1 MEKTPEN
8 QPCREQNV
16 RAIVDWIIDGAD
28 GKSTRV
34 GIEMEHQILH
44 GDGGSR
50 VGYSEEHGIE
60 DLLKRMGENWP
71 EQTYEGE
78 HLMGLGRS
86 MDGIR
91 ETVTLEPGGQV
102 ELSAGPFNDL
112 STALEALSDF
122 EDELKG
128 YLEPVGEL
136 AVQMGY
142 MPVDKA
148 ADVELIPKKRYEFM
162 DKYFANTGEYGTCM
176 MRGSAS
182 TQISI
187 DFANRKE
194 AIRKMR
200 LAYCA
205 APIIAMMCDNAIMF
219 EGQLREY
226 YLVRNEIWSSV
237 DPARC
242 GIIPGVLDED
252 WTLDKYAEWL
262 LDTPAIVAIDEN
274 GEKVYDE
281 RTFGEIF
288 AEKVMTEADIEHAI
302 SMVFPDV
309 RLKQYIEFR
318 TADALPAK
326 YAAAVAALVKGCF
339 YADSALDALDE
350 LFKGV
355 TERDVMLAKMG
366 MEAEGYEAKI
376 YNRNKEAWWYA
387 EKLNMVAKLN
397 LTKEERDILEPLTTY
412 AFSHVTLAE
421 MTVFE

>member
-1 MEKTPEN
+1 MEKTPDN
-8 QPCREQNV
+8 QPCRSQNV
-16 RAIVDWIIDGAD
+16 RAIVDWILDGAD

-34 GIEMEHQILH
+34 GIEIEHQILH
-44 GDGGSR
+44 ADGGAR
-50 VGYSEEHGIE
+50 VAYSGEHGIE
-60 DLLKRMGENWP
+60 DLLERMSENW
-71 EQTYEGE
+71 ESKSYEGE
-78 HLMGLGRS
+78 HLIGLSRS
-86 MDGIR
+86 MDGIA

-102 ELSAGPFNDL
+102 ELSAGPFNDMF
-112 STALEALSDF
+112 TALEALSDF
-122 EDELKG
+122 EDELNG
-128 YLEPVGEL
+128 LLEPVGQL

-142 MPVDKA
+142 AQVEKA
-148 ADVELIPKKRYEFM
+148 ADIELIPKKRYEFM
-162 DKYFANTGEYGTCM
+162 DKYFENTGEYGKCM

-182 TQISI
+182 TQLNI

-205 APIIAMMCDNAIMF
+205 APIIAMMCDNTVMF

-226 YLVRNEIWSSV
+226 YLVRSEIWSSV

-262 LDTPAIVAIDEN
+262 LDMPAIVAIDDN
-274 GEKVYDE
+274 GDPVYDE

-288 AEKVMTEADIEHAI
+288 AEKVMSEDDIAHAI

-309 RLKQYIEFR
+309 RLKQFIEFR
-318 TADALPAK
+318 TADALPSK
-326 YAAAVAALVKGCF
+326 YAAALAALIKGCF
-339 YADSALDALDE
+339 YADSALDALDK
-350 LFKGV
+350 LFEGV
-355 TERDVMLAKMG
+355 TERDVMLAKMA
-366 MEAEGYEAKI
+366 MMAEGYGAKI
-376 YNRNKEAWWYA
+376 YNNKEAWWYA
-387 EKLNMVAKLN
+387 EKMNMIAKLN
-397 LTKEERDILEPLTTY
+397 LTKEEREVLEPLTTY

>member
-8 QPCREQNV
+8 QPCRQDNI
-16 RAIVDWIIDGAD
+16 RAIVDWILDGAD

-34 GIEMEHQILH
+34 GIEMEHQVLH
-44 GDGGSR
+44 GDGGTR

-60 DLLKRMGENWP
+60 WLLGEMSATWD
-71 EQTYEGE
+71 EKIYEGE
-78 HLMGLGRS
+78 HLMGLARTI
-86 MDGIR
+86 DGIR

-112 STALEALSDF
+112 FTALEVLSDF
-122 EDELKG
+122 EDELRG
-128 YLEPVGEL
+128 HLEPVGEL

-142 MPVDKA
+142 APIDKA
-148 ADVELIPKKRYEFM
+148 ADIELIPKKRYQFM
-162 DKYFANTGEYGTCM
+162 DKHFAEIGPYGTCM

-182 TQISI
+182 TQVSI

-205 APIIAMMCDNAIMF
+205 APIIAMMCDNTVMF
-219 EGQLREY
+219 EGDLREHY
-226 YLVRNEIWSSV
+226 VIRTEIWNGV
-237 DPARC
+237 DQARC
-242 GIIPGVLDED
+242 GIIPGVLDDD
-252 WTLDKYAEWL
+252 WSLDKYAEWI
-262 LDTPAIVAIDEN
+262 LDTPAIVAIDEEGN
-274 GEKVYDE
+274 TVNDE

-288 AEKVMTEADIEHAI
+288 AERVMSEDDVAHAI

-318 TADALPAK
+318 TPDALPAK
-326 YAAAVAALVKGCF
+326 YAAAIAALIKGCF
-339 YADSALDALDE
+339 YADSALDALDD

-355 TERDVMLAKMG
+355 TRKDVILGKMAL
-366 MEAEGYEAKI
+366 MSDGYEAQI
-376 YNRNKEAWWYA
+376 YGQKAWQIA
-387 EKLNMVAKLN
+387 EKLNIIAKLN
-397 LTKEERDILEPLTTY
+397 LTKEERDVLEPLTTY

>member
-8 QPCREQNV
+8 QPCRQENV
-16 RAIVDWIIDGAD
+16 RTIVDWILDGAD

-34 GIEMEHQILH
+34 GVEIEHQLLY
-44 GDGGSR
+44 GDGGAR
-50 VGYSEEHGIE
+50 VGYSDEHGIE
-60 DLLKRMGENWP
+60 DLLERMSENW
-71 EQTYEGE
+71 QDKMYEDE
-78 HLMGLGRS
+78 HLMGLSRTI
-86 MDGIR
+86 DGIY

-102 ELSAGPFNDL
+102 ELSAGPFNDMF
-112 STALEALSDF
+112 TALECLSDF
-122 EDELKG
+122 EDELRG
-128 YLEPVGEL
+128 FLEPVGQL

-142 MPVDKA
+142 APVDKA
-148 ADVELIPKKRYEFM
+148 ADIELIPKKRYEFM
-162 DKYFANTGEYGTCM
+162 DKYFANTGEYGVCM

-182 TQISI
+182 TQVSI

-205 APIIAMMCDNAIMF
+205 APVIAMMCDNTMMF
-219 EGQLREY
+219 EGQLREH
-226 YLVRNEIWSSV
+226 YLIRTEIWSSV
-237 DPARC
+237 DPERC
-242 GIIPGVLDED
+242 GIIPGVLDEG
-252 WTLDKYAEWL
+252 WTLDKYAEWI
-262 LDTPAIVAIDEN
+262 LDTPAIVAIDKDGN
-274 GEKVYDE
+274 TVNDE

-288 AEKVMTEADIEHAI
+288 ADTPMTEDDVEHAI

-309 RLKQYIEFR
+309 RLKQYLEFR
-318 TADALPAK
+318 TADALPAN

-355 TERDVMLAKMG
+355 TERDVMLAKMA
-366 MEAEGYEAKI
+366 MMAEGYQAKI
-376 YNRNKEAWWYA
+376 YNDKEAWWYA
-387 EKLNMVAKLN
+387 EKLNMIAKLN
-397 LTKEERDILEPLTTY
+397 LTKEERDVLEPLTTY

>member
-1 MEKTPEN
+1 MEKTPDN
-8 QPCREQNV
+8 QPCRAQNV
-16 RAIVDWIIDGAD
+16 RAIVDWILDGAD

-34 GIEMEHQILH
+34 GIEIEHQVLH
-44 GDGGSR
+44 ADGGAR
-50 VGYSEEHGIE
+50 VAYSGEHGIE
-60 DLLKRMGENWP
+60 DLLERMSENW
-71 EQTYEGE
+71 EQKVYEGE
-78 HLMGLGRS
+78 HLIGLSRS
-86 MDGIR
+86 MDGIA

-102 ELSAGPFNDL
+102 ELSAGPFNDMF
-112 STALEALSDF
+112 TALEALSDF
-122 EDELKG
+122 EDELNG
-128 YLEPVGEL
+128 FLEPVGQL

-142 MPVDKA
+142 SPVDKA
-148 ADVELIPKKRYEFM
+148 ADIELIPKKRYEFM
-162 DKYFANTGEYGTCM
+162 DKYFENTGEYGKCM

-182 TQISI
+182 TQVSI

-205 APIIAMMCDNAIMF
+205 APIIAMMCDNTVMF

-226 YLVRNEIWSSV
+226 YQVRTEIWSSV

-242 GIIPGVLDED
+242 GIIPGVFDED
-252 WTLDKYAEWL
+252 WSLDKYAEWL

-274 GEKVYDE
+274 GDTVYDE

-288 AEKVMTEADIEHAI
+288 AEKVMSEDDIAHVI

-318 TADALPAK
+318 TADALTSK
-326 YAAAVAALVKGCF
+326 YAAALAALIKGCF
-339 YADSALDALDE
+339 YADSALDALDK
-350 LFKGV
+350 LFEGV
-355 TERDVMLAKMG
+355 TERDVMLAKMA
-366 MEAEGYEAKI
+366 MMAEGYGAKI
-376 YNRNKEAWWYA
+376 YNNKEAWWYA
-387 EKLNMVAKLN
+387 EKMNMIAKLN
-397 LTKEERDILEPLTTY
+397 LTKEEREVLEPLTTY

>member
-1 MEKTPEN
+1 MEKTPDN
-8 QPCREQNV
+8 QPCRAQNV
-16 RAIVDWIIDGAD
+16 REIVDWILDGAD

-34 GIEMEHQILH
+34 GIEIEHQILH
-44 GDGGSR
+44 GDGGAR
-50 VGYSEEHGIE
+50 VTYSEEHGIE
-60 DLLKRMGENWP
+60 DLLERMSENW
-71 EQTYEGE
+71 ESKSYEGE
-78 HLMGLGRS
+78 HLIGLSRS
-86 MDGIR
+86 VDGIA

-102 ELSAGPFNDL
+102 ELSAGPFNDMF
-112 STALEALSDF
+112 TALEALSDF
-122 EDELKG
+122 EDELNG
-128 YLEPVGEL
+128 FLEPVGQL

-142 MPVDKA
+142 APVDKA
-148 ADVELIPKKRYEFM
+148 ADIELIPKKRYEFM
-162 DKYFANTGEYGTCM
+162 DKYFENTGEYGKCM

-182 TQISI
+182 TQLNI

-205 APIIAMMCDNAIMF
+205 APIIAMMCDNTVMF

-226 YLVRNEIWSSV
+226 YLVRSEIWSSV

-252 WTLDKYAEWL
+252 WSLDKYAEWI

-274 GEKVYDE
+274 GDTVYDE

-288 AEKVMTEADIEHAI
+288 AEKVMTEDDIAHAI

-309 RLKQYIEFR
+309 RLKQFIEFR
-318 TADALPAK
+318 TADALTSK
-326 YAAAVAALVKGCF
+326 YAAALAALIKGCF
-339 YADSALDALDE
+339 YADSALDALDK
-350 LFKGV
+350 LFEGV
-355 TERDVMLAKMG
+355 TERDVMLAKMA
-366 MEAEGYEAKI
+366 MMAEGYGAKI
-376 YNRNKEAWWYA
+376 YNNKEAWWYA
-387 EKLNMVAKLN
+387 EKMNMIAKLN
-397 LTKEERDILEPLTTY
+397 LTKEEREVLEPLTTY

>member
-1 MEKTPEN
+1 MEKTPDN
-8 QPCREQNV
+8 QPCRQENI
-16 RAIVDWIIDGAD
+16 RNIVDWILDGAD

-34 GIEMEHQILH
+34 GIEMEHQVLKS
-44 GDGGSR
+44 DGGLR
-50 VGYSEEHGIE
+50 VKYSEENGIE
-60 DLLKRMGENWP
+60 DLLERMSESWP
-71 EQTYEGE
+71 EKTYEDG
-78 HLMGLGRS
+78 HLFGLART

-91 ETVTLEPGGQV
+91 ESVTLEPGGQV
-102 ELSAGPFNDL
+102 ELSAGPFNDMF
-112 STALEALSDF
+112 TALEALSDF
-122 EDELKG
+122 EDELRG

-142 MPVDKA
+142 APVEKA
-148 ADVELIPKKRYEFM
+148 EDIELIPKKRYEFM
-162 DKYFANTGEYGTCM
+162 DRYFKNTGEYGVCM

-182 TQISI
+182 TQVSI

-205 APIIAMMCDNAIMF
+205 APLIAMMCDNAVMF
-219 EGQLREY
+219 EGTLREH
-226 YLVRNEIWSSV
+226 YLVRTEIWSSV

-252 WTLDKYAEWL
+252 WSLDKYAEWI
-262 LDTPAIVAIDEN
+262 LDTPAVVAV
-274 GEKVYDE
+274 GEDGNPVYDE
-281 RTFGEIF
+281 RTFGEVF
-288 AEKVMTEADIEHAI
+288 AEKPMTEEDISHAI

-318 TADALPAK
+318 PADALPAK
-326 YAAAVAALVKGCF
+326 YAAALAALVKGCF

-350 LFKGV
+350 LFKGI
-355 TERDVMLAKMG
+355 TERDVMLAKMA
-366 MEAEGYEAKI
+366 MMAEGYEAII
-376 YNRNKEAWWYA
+376 YNNKAAWWYA
-387 EKLNMVAKLN
+387 EKMNIIAKLN
-397 LTKEERDILEPLTTY
+397 LTKEEREVLEPLTTY

>member
-1 MEKTPEN
+1 MEKTPDN
-8 QPCREQNV
+8 QPCRSQNV
-16 RAIVDWIIDGAD
+16 RAIVDWILDGAD

-34 GIEMEHQILH
+34 GIEIEHQILH
-44 GDGGSR
+44 ADGGAR
-50 VGYSEEHGIE
+50 VAYSGEHGIE
-60 DLLKRMGENWP
+60 DLLERMSENW
-71 EQTYEGE
+71 ESKSYEGE
-78 HLMGLGRS
+78 HLIGLSRS
-86 MDGIR
+86 MDGIA

-102 ELSAGPFNDL
+102 ELSAGPFNDMF
-112 STALEALSDF
+112 TALEALSDF
-122 EDELKG
+122 EDELNG
-128 YLEPVGEL
+128 FLEPVGQL

-142 MPVDKA
+142 APVEKA
-148 ADVELIPKKRYEFM
+148 ADIELIPKKRYEFM
-162 DKYFANTGEYGTCM
+162 DKYFENTGEYGKCM

-182 TQISI
+182 TQLNI

-205 APIIAMMCDNAIMF
+205 APIIAMMCDNTVMF

-226 YLVRNEIWSSV
+226 YLVRSEIWSSV

-252 WTLDKYAEWL
+252 WSLDKYAEWI

-274 GEKVYDE
+274 GDTVYDE

-288 AEKVMTEADIEHAI
+288 AEKVMTEDDIAHAI

-309 RLKQYIEFR
+309 RLKQFIEFR
-318 TADALPAK
+318 TADALTSK
-326 YAAAVAALVKGCF
+326 YAAALAALIKGCF
-339 YADSALDALDE
+339 YADSALDALDK
-350 LFKGV
+350 LFEGV
-355 TERDVMLAKMG
+355 TERDVMLAKMA
-366 MEAEGYEAKI
+366 MMAEGYGAKI
-376 YNRNKEAWWYA
+376 YNNKEAWWYA
-387 EKLNMVAKLN
+387 EKMNMIAKLN
-397 LTKEERDILEPLTTY
+397 LTKEEREVLEPLTTY

>member
-8 QPCREQNV
+8 QPCRQDNI
-16 RAIVDWIIDGAD
+16 RAIVDWILDGAD

-34 GIEMEHQILH
+34 GIEMEHQVLH
-44 GDGGSR
+44 GDGGTR

-60 DLLKRMGENWP
+60 WLLGEMSATWD
-71 EQTYEGE
+71 EKIYEGE
-78 HLMGLGRS
+78 HLMGLARTI
-86 MDGIR
+86 DGIR

-112 STALEALSDF
+112 FTALEVLSDF
-122 EDELKG
+122 EDELRG
-128 YLEPVGEL
+128 HLEPVGEL

-142 MPVDKA
+142 APIDKA
-148 ADVELIPKKRYEFM
+148 ADIELIPKKRYQFM
-162 DKYFANTGEYGTCM
+162 DKHFAEIGPYGTCM

-182 TQISI
+182 TQVSI

-205 APIIAMMCDNAIMF
+205 APIIAMMCDNTVMF
-219 EGQLREY
+219 EGDLREHY
-226 YLVRNEIWSSV
+226 VIRTEIWNGV
-237 DPARC
+237 DQARC
-242 GIIPGVLDED
+242 GIIPGVLDDD
-252 WTLDKYAEWL
+252 WSLDKYAEWI
-262 LDTPAIVAIDEN
+262 LDTPAIVAIDEEGN
-274 GEKVYDE
+274 TVNDE

-288 AEKVMTEADIEHAI
+288 AERVMSEDDVAHAI

-318 TADALPAK
+318 TPDALPAK
-326 YAAAVAALVKGCF
+326 YAAAIAALIKGCF
-339 YADSALDALDE
+339 YADSALDALDD

-355 TERDVMLAKMG
+355 TRKDVILGKMAL
-366 MEAEGYEAKI
+366 MSDGYEAQI
-376 YNRNKEAWWYA
+376 YGQKAWRIA
-387 EKLNMVAKLN
+387 EKLNIIAKLN
-397 LTKEERDILEPLTTY
+397 LTKEERDVLEPLTTY

>member
-8 QPCREQNV
+8 QPCRQDNI
-16 RAIVDWIIDGAD
+16 RAIVDWILDGAD

-34 GIEMEHQILH
+34 GIEIEHQVLH

-50 VGYSEEHGIE
+50 VNYSEEHGIE
-60 DLLKRMGENWP
+60 DLLNRMSENW
-71 EQTYEGE
+71 QDKMYEGE
-78 HLMGLGRS
+78 HLMGLSRT
-86 MDGIR
+86 MDGIY
-91 ETVTLEPGGQV
+91 ETITLEPGGQV
-102 ELSAGPFNDL
+102 ELSAGPFNDMF
-112 STALEALSDF
+112 TALEALSDF

-128 YLEPVGEL
+128 LLEPVGEL

-142 MPVDKA
+142 APVGKA
-148 ADVELIPKKRYEFM
+148 ADIELIPKKRYEFM
-162 DKYFANTGEYGTCM
+162 DKHFANTGEYGVCM

-182 TQISI
+182 TQVSI

-205 APIIAMMCDNAIMF
+205 APIIAMMCDNTVMF
-219 EGQLREY
+219 EGELREQ
-226 YLVRNEIWSSV
+226 YLIRSEIWSSV

-242 GIIPGVLDED
+242 GIIPGVLDEG
-252 WTLDKYAEWL
+252 WSIDKYAEWI
-262 LDTPAIVAIDEN
+262 LDTPAIVAIDEDGN
-274 GEKVYDE
+274 AVNDE

-288 AEKVMTEADIEHAI
+288 ADRVMTEDDVQHAI

-318 TADALPAK
+318 TADALPSK

-339 YADSALDALDE
+339 YADSALDALDK
-350 LFKGV
+350 LFEGV
-355 TERDVMLAKMG
+355 TERDVMLAKMA
-366 MEAEGYEAKI
+366 MMAEGYEAKI
-376 YNRNKEAWWYA
+376 YKNKEAWWYA
-387 EKLNMVAKLN
+387 EKLNMIAKLN
-397 LTKEERDILEPLTTY
+397 LTKEERDVLEPLTTY

>member
-8 QPCREQNV
+8 QPCRQENI
-16 RAIVDWIIDGAD
+16 RTIVDWILDGAD

-34 GIEMEHQILH
+34 GIEIEHQILH
-44 GDGGSR
+44 ADGGAR
-50 VGYSEEHGIE
+50 VMYSEEHGIE
-60 DLLKRMGENWP
+60 DLLERMSENW
-71 EQTYEGE
+71 EEKTYEDG
-78 HLMGLGRS
+78 HLMGLSRTI
-86 MDGIR
+86 DGIG
-91 ETVTLEPGGQV
+91 ETITLEPGGQV
-102 ELSAGPFNDL
+102 ELSAGPFNDMF
-112 STALEALSDF
+112 TALEALSDF

-128 YLEPVGEL
+128 FLDPVGQL

-142 MPVDKA
+142 APVDRA
-148 ADVELIPKKRYEFM
+148 TDIELIPKKRYQFM
-162 DKYFANTGEYGTCM
+162 DKHFAEVGPYGTCM

-182 TQISI
+182 TQVSI

-205 APIIAMMCDNAIMF
+205 APIIAMMCDNTVMF
-219 EGQLREY
+219 ETELREH
-226 YLVRNEIWSSV
+226 YLVRTEIWNGV
-237 DPARC
+237 DQARC

-252 WTLDKYAEWL
+252 WSLDKYAEWL
-262 LDTPAIVAIDEN
+262 LDVPAIVAIDADGN
-274 GEKVYDE
+274 TVNDE

-288 AEKVMTEADIEHAI
+288 AETPMTEDDVPHVI

-318 TADALPAK
+318 TPDALPSK

-339 YADSALDALDE
+339 YADSALDAMDE

-355 TERDVMLAKMG
+355 TRKDVILGKMAL
-366 MEAEGYEAKI
+366 MAEGYEAQI
-376 YNRNKEAWWYA
+376 YGKKAWWYA
-387 EKLNMVAKLN
+387 EKMNMIAKLN
-397 LTKEERDILEPLTTY
+397 LTKEEREVLEPLTTY